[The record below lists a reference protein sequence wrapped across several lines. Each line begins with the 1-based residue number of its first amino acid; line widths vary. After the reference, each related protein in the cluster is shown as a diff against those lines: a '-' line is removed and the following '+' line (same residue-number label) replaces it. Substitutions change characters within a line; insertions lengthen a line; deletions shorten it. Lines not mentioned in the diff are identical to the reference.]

1 MKISL
6 SSSLHLNHGAVTP
19 DMGGGDAL
27 PMLSFVPVGLL
38 SLKAYAD
45 QQDLGAQIRV
55 TELNTLINAG
65 KIPNDDG
72 FYDHVVDAILE
83 DDDDFVGLMTD
94 ADSLH
99 HTLITA
105 ERVKRR
111 RPAAKVCL
119 GGPASSPMAA
129 QLLDTFPFLDYV
141 VRSEG
146 EETFAELIAH
156 LQGKRE
162 ARDILGLSWR
172 DGGKGVDNAPRTMAD
187 DLDLLP
193 IPDFAAYDMSSGAA
207 LYLDVGRGCP
217 FKCSFCA
224 TAPFWKR
231 QYRMKSIERIVREAV
246 LIRDTYGRHQ
256 INFSHDIFTCNR
268 AWTLQFCDHLIEH
281 PLGIAWTCS
290 TRTDI
295 IDPEVLER
303 MAAAG
308 CVEIYYGIES
318 GSPEIQRTIEKGL
331 DLDWSRKIVETT
343 ARVGIRPVTGFILG
357 YPFESYQ
364 TLGDTLKRFFEY
376 LEVGGYRA
384 HLFTLSP
391 FPESPMFRQFGVP
404 HLDRPAEYYELPLTQ
419 TALAPSMTM
428 KRDMPHI
435 FASTYRYK
443 TPELPARLVDASEE
457 VSARMSMLRSL
468 WPHLLHRYP
477 SPLDFYQRWVDWIE
491 PYNDRRRPG
500 TFFRHQAEADD
511 LLEFVTQEMERLGIA
526 GGALPDLVR
535 YEKMKLDGRYLASPI
550 RVGVPSA
557 QAADTAPAAD
567 VPQAPHAPEGAAGFS
582 GIGPNTVLQQN
593 AGFLASEFDHDI
605 QALLARRPA
614 GESLANGRRWVV
626 VYKTSDEQLTTIQV
640 GSWVKRLLER
650 AAHPVRV
657 QELLGGD
664 AAPAAAQEASSA
676 PDPGKALEALQM
688 LIRIGLLREVQ
699 PS

>member
-19 DMGGGDAL
+19 DMGGGDRM

-45 QQDLGAQIRV
+45 QQQVGADIRV

-65 KIPNDDG
+65 KIANDDE
-72 FYDHVVDAILE
+72 FYEHVVDSILAE
-83 DDDDFVGLMTD
+83 GDELVGLMTD

-111 RPAAKVCL
+111 RPEVKVCL

-129 QLLDTFPFLDYV
+129 RLLETFPFVDYV

-146 EETFAELIAH
+146 EETFVELIEH
-156 LQGKRE
+156 LQGKRP
-162 ARDILGLSWR
+162 AQGILGLSWR
-172 DGGKGVDNAPRTMAD
+172 HEGKAVENEARHMAG

-193 IPDFAAYDMSSGAA
+193 IPDFAAYDMASGAA

-231 QYRMKSIERIVREAV
+231 QYRMKSIGRIVQEAE
-246 LIRDTYGRHQ
+246 LIRDTYGRRQ

-268 AWTLQFCDHLIEH
+268 AWTLQFCDYLIEH
-281 PLGIAWTCS
+281 PLGVSWTCS

-318 GSPEIQRTIEKGL
+318 GSPDIQRTIEKGL

-357 YPFESYQ
+357 YPFESYA
-364 TLGDTLKRFFEY
+364 TLGETLKRFFEY

-391 FPESPMFRQFGVP
+391 FPESPMYRQ
-404 HLDRPAEYYELPLTQ
+404 
-419 TALAPSMTM
+419 
-428 KRDMPHI
+428 
-435 FASTYRYK
+435 
-443 TPELPARLVDASEE
+443 
-457 VSARMSMLRSL
+457 
-468 WPHLLHRYP
+468 
-477 SPLDFYQRWVDWIE
+477 
-491 PYNDRRRPG
+491 
-500 TFFRHQAEADD
+500 
-511 LLEFVTQEMERLGIA
+511 
-526 GGALPDLVR
+526 
-535 YEKMKLDGRYLASPI
+535 
-550 RVGVPSA
+550 
-557 QAADTAPAAD
+557 
-567 VPQAPHAPEGAAGFS
+567 
-582 GIGPNTVLQQN
+582 
-593 AGFLASEFDHDI
+593 
-605 QALLARRPA
+605 
-614 GESLANGRRWVV
+614 
-626 VYKTSDEQLTTIQV
+626 
-640 GSWVKRLLER
+640 
-650 AAHPVRV
+650 
-657 QELLGGD
+657 
-664 AAPAAAQEASSA
+664 
-676 PDPGKALEALQM
+676 
-688 LIRIGLLREVQ
+688 
-699 PS
+699 